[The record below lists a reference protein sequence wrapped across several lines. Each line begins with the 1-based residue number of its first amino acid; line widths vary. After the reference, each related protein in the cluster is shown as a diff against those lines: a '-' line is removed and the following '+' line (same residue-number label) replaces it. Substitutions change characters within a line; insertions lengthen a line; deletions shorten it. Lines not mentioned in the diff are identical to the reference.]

1 MILKNDYRIN
11 YNKKN
16 NNNNNKNTELTITK
30 KKFLYKKFIKK
41 VYHDCLYKFS
51 SNVNELIRP
60 VVNFLFFYDKILHA
74 QKSTKPL
81 TGNKNKKIHTKSI

>member
-1 MILKNDYRIN
+1 MITELIITKKKQQQQKKYRIN
-11 YNKKN
+11 YN
-16 NNNNNKNTELTITK
+16 K

-41 VYHDCLYKFS
+41 VYHNCLYKFS

>member
-1 MILKNDYRIN
+1 MITELIIT
-11 YNKKN
+11 KK
-16 NNNNNKNTELTITK
+16 KKKKKKKKKITELTITK

-74 QKSTKPL
+74 QRSTKPL

>member
-1 MILKNDYRIN
+1 MITELIITKKKQQQQKKYRIN
-11 YNKKN
+11 YN
-16 NNNNNKNTELTITK
+16 K

-41 VYHDCLYKFS
+41 VYHNCLYKFS

-74 QKSTKPL
+74 QRSTKPL